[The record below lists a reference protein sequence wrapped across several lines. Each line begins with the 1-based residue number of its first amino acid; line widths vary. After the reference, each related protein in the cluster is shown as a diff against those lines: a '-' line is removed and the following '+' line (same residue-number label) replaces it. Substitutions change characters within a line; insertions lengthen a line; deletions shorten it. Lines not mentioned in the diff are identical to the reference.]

1 MVILFVGDKNKL
13 FRMLGIGSGKGEM
26 DVLMINFVVVYL
38 KVNEI
43 DVKFIIYSVVVE
55 LSLFFLE
62 KFKEF
67 VLLMLI
73 LLIVLVEILFEWW

>member
-1 MVILFVGDKNKL
+1 
-13 FRMLGIGSGKGEM
+13 MLGIGSGKGEM